1 MTGITE
7 TIETKTKTKTIQDPI
22 YMAETEKINNIVTDV
37 AVIKTEIKHLVTG
50 HAELLST
57 MKNMSVVPMEAF
69 LQAKKDAEREHKA
82 IYKAI
87 EEGDKDVRT
96 DLDKLM
102 AWKDTVITKIA
113 LGAIIFLILIVLGIA
128 GLSQYSPV

>member
-1 MTGITE
+1 
-7 TIETKTKTKTIQDPI
+7 
-22 YMAETEKINNIVTDV
+22 MAETEKINNIVTDV